1 MVLRQTRPGSRRM
14 LVDVQVDSG
23 AAGLSRPEQIV
34 SRLKLTAAPAAF
46 SNTESLFT
54 RFQIK
59 AARLCR

>member
-1 MVLRQTRPGSRRM
+1 M
-14 LVDVQVDSG
+14 LVDAQVDPG
-23 AAGLSRPEQIV
+23 GAGLSRPEQIV

-46 SNTESLFT
+46 SNGESLFT